1 MKDNLPDIGVIK
13 IDEIDGLNIRYTTA
27 GIPGGVPVLLTA
39 PWPESIYAFHR
50 LIPRLAINHF
60 VIAVDLPGF
69 GHSQSRPDVM
79 APEAMGDFLIKL
91 IHYFQIKL
99 THVVAPDVGTPAVL
113 FAATKQPGLFES
125 LVIGCAAMLPDLADG
140 ILKELIYSPT
150 GALAEAGADGVK
162 PYLDHAAL
170 LTPSAIIEDFK
181 AGSVGSRL
189 DEATQFV
196 RAYVH
201 DSPIL
206 EPKLSDIKTPSLI
219 IGGKNDTIVPPV
231 NGQFLANRLPNNRY
245 LLLGAAHRVW
255 EEAVEEYIETV
266 AAWINGSYLPH

>member
-1 MKDNLPDIGVIK
+1 MKDNLPNIGVIK
-13 IDEIDGLNIRYTTA
+13 TDEIDGLNIRYTTA
-27 GIPGGVPVLLTA
+27 GIPDGVPVLLTA
-39 PWPESIYAFHR
+39 PWPESIYSFYR

-91 IHYFQIKL
+91 IQHFQIKS

-113 FAATKQPGLFES
+113 FAATKQPELFES
-125 LVIGCAAMLPDLADG
+125 LVVGCAAMQPDLAGG
-140 ILKELIYSPT
+140 ILKELIHSPT
-150 GALAEAGADGVK
+150 GALVEAGADGVK

-170 LTPSAIIEDFK
+170 LTPPAIIEDFK
-181 AGSVGSRL
+181 AASAGSRL

-196 RAYVH
+196 RSYVH

-206 EPKLSDIKTPSLI
+206 ESKLPGIKTPSLI
-219 IGGKNDTIVPPV
+219 IGGKNDSIVPPV
-231 NGQFLANRLPNNRY
+231 NGQFLADRLPNNRY
-245 LLLGAAHRVW
+245 LLLNAEHRVW
-255 EEAVEEYIETV
+255 EEAAEEYIETV
-266 AAWINGSYLPH
+266 VAWINGSYLIH